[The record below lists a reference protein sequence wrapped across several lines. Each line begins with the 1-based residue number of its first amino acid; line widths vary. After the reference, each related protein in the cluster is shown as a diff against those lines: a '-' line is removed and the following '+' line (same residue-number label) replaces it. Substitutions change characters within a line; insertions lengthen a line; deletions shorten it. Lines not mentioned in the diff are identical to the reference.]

1 MVFNI
6 RPAVYREEWIDYMGN
21 YFSNVQ
27 FTAVYVHES
36 DILRGWNIWETRRN
50 IQKIQL
56 PNSLCRF
63 FEIFRLIMKSKPDLI
78 LFSGYAYPE
87 HLTGICFA
95 IRKKIPFLLFGD
107 ANALERHRVDFN
119 PVYRKMLQYIAGK
132 SFRITYCG
140 IQNKNYW
147 NKLGV
152 KEDKLIPLY
161 FPVNNDRILR
171 IIQIEKEIQELRKQ
185 FVKQGEILINFT
197 GRLVV
202 EKGAYTLLSAIQLL
216 DEKYKLIV
224 VGDGKE
230 RKNLEEFS
238 SIKGMEK
245 RVHFLGI
252 QENTQVVK
260 YMKASDVVVV
270 PSIAEPFGLVVNEAI
285 VAGKPVIA
293 SDATGAAYDL
303 IDPGK
308 NGFIFKAGDHRELAN
323 YISQL
328 KDLNQNDIERK
339 RSQVIEDFS
348 FEQNARNLEQIFK
361 EIAGKKQFICS

>member
-1 MVFNI
+1 
-6 RPAVYREEWIDYMGN
+6 
-21 YFSNVQ
+21 
-27 FTAVYVHES
+27 
-36 DILRGWNIWETRRN
+36 
-50 IQKIQL
+50 
-56 PNSLCRF
+56 
-63 FEIFRLIMKSKPDLI
+63 
-78 LFSGYAYPE
+78 
-87 HLTGICFA
+87 
-95 IRKKIPFLLFGD
+95 
-107 ANALERHRVDFN
+107 
-119 PVYRKMLQYIAGK
+119 
-132 SFRITYCG
+132 
-140 IQNKNYW
+140 
-147 NKLGV
+147 
-152 KEDKLIPLY
+152 
-161 FPVNNDRILR
+161 VNNDRILR